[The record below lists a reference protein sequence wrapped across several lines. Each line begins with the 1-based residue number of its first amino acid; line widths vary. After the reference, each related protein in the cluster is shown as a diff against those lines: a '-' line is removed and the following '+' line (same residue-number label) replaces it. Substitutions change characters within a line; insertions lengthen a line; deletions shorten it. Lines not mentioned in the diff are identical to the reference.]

1 MCEPMT
7 MGMMAISV
15 IQQQQQQQAQQ
26 DAVNQQN
33 AMAAKNEQMQID
45 AMHRDVG
52 ALHDEQINISEAG
65 YESAEDAADAKLQL
79 AIKAQRERSTLES
92 MNLEN
97 MGGGGQTSDSILAN
111 HKRGVL
117 GSLNDIENNFQRG
130 LKKQKGAWD
139 NLERDKHN
147 RWYTAKSN
155 ILALP
160 RSGSQSQTS
169 KLLGLGTA
177 AASGYATGKSM
188 TRVKSPD
195 PTKPGTAY

>member
-33 AMAAKNEQMQID
+33 AMAAQNEQMQID

-52 ALHDEQINISEAG
+52 ALHDEQINITEAG

-79 AIKAQRERSTLES
+79 AIKSQRERSTLES

-117 GSLNDIENNFQRG
+117 GSLNDIENNFQR
-130 LKKQKGAWD
+130 
-139 NLERDKHN
+139 
-147 RWYTAKSN
+147 
-155 ILALP
+155 
-160 RSGSQSQTS
+160 
-169 KLLGLGTA
+169 
-177 AASGYATGKSM
+177 
-188 TRVKSPD
+188 
-195 PTKPGTAY
+195 

>member
-33 AMAAKNEQMQID
+33 TMAAQNEQMQID

-52 ALHDEQINISEAG
+52 ALHDEQINITEAG

-79 AIKAQRERSTLES
+79 AIKSQRERSTLES

-155 ILALP
+155 IMSLP
-160 RSGSQSQTS
+160 RSGSQSPTS

-177 AASGYATGKSM
+177 AASGYATGTSM
-188 TRVKSPD
+188 TRVKSPN